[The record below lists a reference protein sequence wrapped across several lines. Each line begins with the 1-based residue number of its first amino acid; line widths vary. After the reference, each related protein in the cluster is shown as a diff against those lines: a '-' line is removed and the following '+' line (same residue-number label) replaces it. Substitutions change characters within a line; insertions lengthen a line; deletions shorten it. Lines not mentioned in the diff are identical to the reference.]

1 MITTINQRLKQLW
14 SNSNCLYL
22 ARNLS
27 LRFAIKT
34 LGNSKPNWSWQN
46 LTVSIIF
53 VFIHFLFR
61 SQVIVSV
68 LVLVLSYEKPIIFFD
83 VQESNTDGG
92 YAKR

>member
-27 LRFAIKT
+27 LRFTIKT

-53 VFIHFLFR
+53 VLKGFMKNLLMTKSSDLMSETFR
-61 SQVIVSV
+61 GHTSRPYNKTGKH
-68 LVLVLSYEKPIIFFD
+68 LL
-83 VQESNTDGG
+83 
-92 YAKR
+92 